1 MSGDAARAGGRG
13 RPAALTSAPRLLLR
27 TVRADAAVSL
37 LVAVLTLLVAVVAGA
52 VPRAVAELSRADLRF
67 AAEGLSAPLRDVK
80 GVLSSFPIGA
90 DPAGPQT
97 DDAVKNVYGRLDAAL
112 SAAREKQRQPLRG
125 VLQDPRYV
133 VRMADSTPAEAPSGV
148 TPPGTLKL
156 RAAAD
161 PGYLTH
167 LRITKGDAPKRWSLP
182 TGSPGQE
189 AGLAATDDA
198 PIEMILSEDTARTMR
213 LSVGDL
219 VRTQALGTVRISG
232 LFAPRD
238 PGGDYWSSTPSTI
251 RADLFDDGNNPP
263 VFTGIGYVEPATVAA
278 FEQAGVNLTTTMW
291 YPIAA
296 DAVTTDNARALAA
309 DLRGINQNQ
318 LSIPSDIP
326 GVTALVSLQS
336 QLDRAIDTSL
346 ARVAATVS
354 LLSICVS
361 GPIGVVLAVFAL
373 GVRAVIERRSAVL
386 ALAAARGASG
396 RQLRGTAAVEGLV
409 LGLPAAAI
417 GAVVAALAVPVPAGA
432 AAWLV
437 PLLIGLVPP
446 VLFAVLGGRRSF
458 RTARR
463 DLSAR
468 ARGGIRLAASVLMI
482 AVAALAAFLLIR
494 RGRLETPGFDL
505 LLALTPL
512 LLALAAS
519 VVVLW
524 ILPPALQAVA
534 ALTRRGSGLVAFVGT
549 ARALRDPALGV
560 AAALAVV
567 VGMSVAVF
575 SSVVLST
582 VDGGSRAQ
590 AEHTVGADVR
600 ASGTIFTAAQQRR
613 IAATEGVAGVAP
625 IAEAGHLSLGLNGV
639 TDDTTVLLT
648 DAKSLHA
655 QRAAVPADLGRKVDG
670 RVPVVI
676 SRDLAQGRPVG
687 ADLRLGLVEVRVVGI
702 LPTDSALGPPDA
714 WVLVDRA
721 FTTDVGQGSFTPAT
735 LLIDLRSG
743 ADPAAVASAVRTTAP
758 DAIVDDV
765 AAELAAVQAAPTASG
780 LRATLIGGAVAGALL
795 AAIAV
800 FAGSVTASPSR
811 NRVIG
816 MLRTMG
822 MSTRASLA
830 LVAWEIV
837 PIVGA
842 GVVVGTLLGLAMPAL
857 VVATTDLAP
866 FTGVEG
872 TLPIRPDPAQLA
884 VVLVGFLV
892 VTGIATIVA
901 VLAARRASPAA
912 TVKMGAE

>member
-1 MSGDAARAGGRG
+1 DYWQNNPSTLRVDFRDDGDH
-13 RPAALTSAPRLLLR
+13 PP
-27 TVRADAAVSL
+27 
-37 LVAVLTLLVAVVAGA
+37 
-52 VPRAVAELSRADLRF
+52 
-67 AAEGLSAPLRDVK
+67 
-80 GVLSSFPIGA
+80 
-90 DPAGPQT
+90 
-97 DDAVKNVYGRLDAAL
+97 VYTGT
-112 SAAREKQRQPLRG
+112 G
-125 VLQDPRYV
+125 YV
-133 VRMADSTPAEAPSGV
+133 
-148 TPPGTLKL
+148 PPG
-156 RAAAD
+156 
-161 PGYLTH
+161 
-167 LRITKGDAPKRWSLP
+167 
-182 TGSPGQE
+182 
-189 AGLAATDDA
+189 
-198 PIEMILSEDTARTMR
+198 
-213 LSVGDL
+213 
-219 VRTQALGTVRISG
+219 
-232 LFAPRD
+232 
-238 PGGDYWSSTPSTI
+238 
-251 RADLFDDGNNPP
+251 
-263 VFTGIGYVEPATVAA
+263 TVAA
-278 FEQAGVNLTTTMW
+278 FAQAGVNLTTTMW

-346 ARVAATVS
+346 ARVAATAS

-582 VDGGSRAQ
+582 VDGGAHAQ

-625 IAEAGHLSLGLNGV
+625 IAEEGHLSLGLNGV

-758 DAIVDDV
+758 DA
-765 AAELAAVQAAPTASG
+765 
-780 LRATLIGGAVAGALL
+780 
-795 AAIAV
+795 
-800 FAGSVTASPSR
+800 
-811 NRVIG
+811 
-816 MLRTMG
+816 
-822 MSTRASLA
+822 
-830 LVAWEIV
+830 
-837 PIVGA
+837 
-842 GVVVGTLLGLAMPAL
+842 
-857 VVATTDLAP
+857 
-866 FTGVEG
+866 
-872 TLPIRPDPAQLA
+872 
-884 VVLVGFLV
+884 
-892 VTGIATIVA
+892 
-901 VLAARRASPAA
+901 
-912 TVKMGAE
+912 